1 MTRDPT
7 GDSFS
12 PVFKDCAKVVKN
24 SLSLSATLGVVTGVP
39 VEAPDVGVAAVVV
52 EVGCKKFNTLLN
64 AVSSRSKRGFGEAGT
79 GSVLEAVVLEAV
91 APVVASD
98 AAGVLPG
105 LAGVVP
111 PKDWANFSRRCTKP
125 L

>member
-1 MTRDPT
+1 
-7 GDSFS
+7 
-12 PVFKDCAKVVKN
+12 
-24 SLSLSATLGVVTGVP
+24 LSLSATLAVVTGVP
-39 VEAPDVGVAAVVV
+39 AGAPDVGVAAVVV
-52 EVGCKKFNTLLN
+52 DAGCKKFNTLVN

-79 GSVLEAVVLEAV
+79 GSVLEAVVLGAV
-91 APVVASD
+91 APVAVSD

-105 LAGVVP
+105 LAEFAP